1 MIVWQNAEEKKKKLR
16 AERKAAAAGDV
27 ETLVD
32 DVFGNLK
39 GKKAD
44 EIVDSLKVSALHSSA
59 SRRKGTGSKRI
70 GGGGGK
76 RRQKQSG
83 AKEEEGGGE
92 NDALA
97 AMMSKLGVD
106 STGSRYELPQFT

>member
-1 MIVWQNAEEKKKKLR
+1 MAEEKKKKLR
-16 AERKAAAAGDV
+16 AERKATAAGDV

-70 GGGGGK
+70 GGGTSK

-83 AKEEEGGGE
+83 AKEEEGGE
-92 NDALA
+92 DDALA

-106 STGSRYELPQFT
+106 SGTSRCGR

>member
-1 MIVWQNAEEKKKKLR
+1 M
-16 AERKAAAAGDV
+16 
-27 ETLVD
+27 D

-44 EIVDSLKVSALHSSA
+44 EIVDSLKVSAMHSFT

-70 GGGGGK
+70 GGGAAGK

-83 AKEEEGGGE
+83 AKEEEGGE
-92 NDALA
+92 DNDALA

-106 STGSRYELPQFT
+106 STGPRYACF